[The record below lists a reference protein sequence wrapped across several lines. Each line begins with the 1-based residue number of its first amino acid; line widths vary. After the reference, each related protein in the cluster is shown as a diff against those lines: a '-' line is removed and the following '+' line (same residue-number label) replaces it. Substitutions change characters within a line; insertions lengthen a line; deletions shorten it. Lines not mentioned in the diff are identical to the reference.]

1 VATVMIVLSFALAIM
16 AEVIRRRGDRKLRGL

>member
-1 VATVMIVLSFALAIM
+1 VLSFALAIM